1 MHELFIQLLEAVAP
15 ERIWKSGHRSG
26 AKCGEKKLLVMPL
39 HFFLAI
45 KVQLVVLVS
54 AFVMVSTVWSVS
66 FLVFFYSRCPRAQ
79 SFVKV
84 GARAPRA
91 LWSRRHWSEDILYR
105 YATATVCACLYVMY
119 ICVKV
124 EDGNAGKCG
133 SGDYGNPRCI
143 FFMFSYLW
151 GDKKTVTEKGF
162 LRWQTYHKDKDTGD
176 EIILKPESSCCGV
189 FGARCTLRPSW
200 DKLVWLREEGCPPQC
215 TLEREGPCPHLRRSL
230 IDSRAYRGYCQN
242 EFSWFSHQ
250 LSGGFKGRG
259 LWGWPPPI
267 SLSFFINKAPFPV

>member
-143 FFMFSYLW
+143 FLCFHICGEIKKRSQRRVSSVGKLITKTKIRAMKLYWNQRVRVVVFSVPVVHFAQVEINWY
-151 GDKKTVTEKGF
+151 DCERKGVH
-162 LRWQTYHKDKDTGD
+162 RNAR
-176 EIILKPESSCCGV
+176 SSAKGRVRICVG
-189 FGARCTLRPSW
+189 
-200 DKLVWLREEGCPPQC
+200 VWLTAE
-215 TLEREGPCPHLRRSL
+215 L
-230 IDSRAYRGYCQN
+230 IADTVRMSFRDSRTSSVADSRG
-242 EFSWFSHQ
+242 
-250 LSGGFKGRG
+250 GGCEGGRP
-259 LWGWPPPI
+259 LLA
-267 SLSFFINKAPFPV
+267 SDFFL